1 MDVTPYVP
9 EGRQI
14 VEGYGDRFFRIGG
27 EVYEGSVLVFPDRV
41 VSWPVATFSE
51 LTLEQLKPVRD
62 ASATVDLLLI
72 GCGQRTE
79 LVTRKLYEPLR
90 SDGIVIEAMATGPA
104 CRTYNVLLA
113 EERRVAAALIAVDGE

>member
-14 VEGYGDRFFRIGG
+14 IEGYGDRRFRVGG
-27 EVYEGSVLVFPDRV
+27 EVYEGSVLVFPEQTV
-41 VSWPVATFSE
+41 AWPVTAFDE
-51 LTLEQLKPVRD
+51 LTLEQLQPVRD
-62 ASATVDLLLI
+62 AAGSVDLLLI
-72 GCGQRTE
+72 GCGERTE

-90 SDGIVIEAMATGPA
+90 AEGIVIEAMATGPA

-113 EERRVAAALIAVDGE
+113 EERKVAAALIAV